1 VGVPL
6 SAEVARPGPSQDAA
20 LIILGSAPE
29 GREPVPPSTLLA
41 GVPLLRRIVL
51 AADRAGFGRV
61 LVGRPRSDDTRL
73 LAGTPAL
80 PLIANGGIP
89 VAIPRRLV
97 VLSMNVVP
105 RAEWLWQLRELPVV
119 PERLYVDGTSAA
131 VVETKDPERVV
142 AAAARSRS
150 AAELVAA
157 LGATS
162 VTVDLSLD
170 RRGRFELGGLQ
181 EVPLAEAWLLRGL
194 VKPSEGFMSRHF
206 ERRLSLALTRRLCA
220 TRITPNVMTLVSVV
234 VGLLAAPFFLSSA
247 PAYQLTGAL
256 LFLAHSILDGCDGE
270 LARLKFLESRVGALL
285 DVGGDSLVHVAVF
298 SAMAVGWSLDA
309 RAVWPLLLG
318 AVTVVSTA
326 WAAAVVYG
334 RGMRA
339 STEDNE
345 RSPASRLADALAHRD
360 FIYLIVLLAALGK
373 ARWFLLLTALG
384 TPTFLLL
391 LAWVGRRR
399 RTS

>member
-1 VGVPL
+1 M
-6 SAEVARPGPSQDAA
+6 
-20 LIILGSAPE
+20 LIVLPSAPE
-29 GREPVPPSTLLA
+29 GGEPVPPGTKLA
-41 GVPLLRRIVL
+41 GIPLLRRIAL

-61 LVGRPRSDDTRL
+61 LVGPRSDDTRL
-73 LAGTPAL
+73 LAGTPAR
-80 PLIANGGIP
+80 PLTANGGMP
-89 VAIPRRLV
+89 AAIPRRLV

-105 RAEWLWQLRELPVV
+105 RAEWLRQLRELPVE
-119 PERLYVDGTSAA
+119 PERLYVDGTSVA

-142 AAAARSRS
+142 AAAATSRS

-162 VTVDLSLD
+162 GSVDLSLD
-170 RRGRFELGGLQ
+170 RGGRFALGTLRD
-181 EVPLAEAWLLRGL
+181 VPAAEAWLLRNL

-206 ERRLSLALTRRLCA
+206 ERRLSLALTRRLCV
-220 TRITPNVMTLVSVV
+220 TRITPNAMTLVSVA

-247 PAYQLTGAL
+247 PAYQVTGAL
-256 LFLAHSILDGCDGE
+256 LFLAHSVLDGCDGE
-270 LARLKFLESRVGALL
+270 LARLKFLESRVGAML
-285 DVGGDSLVHVAVF
+285 DVGGDNLVHVAVF
-298 SAMAVGWSLDA
+298 SAMAVGWSLEA
-309 RAVWPLLLG
+309 RAVWPLGLG

-326 WAAAVVYG
+326 WAAVVVYG

-360 FIYLIVLLAALGK
+360 FIYLIVLLAAFGK
-373 ARWFLLLTALG
+373 ARWFLLLTAVG

-391 LAWVGRRR
+391 LACVGRRR